1 MSIDVNWN
9 SQGFLHNHH
18 VNRFSVCKGS
28 QWAVF
33 VPTDVDTDVC
43 KGSPRGNFFSF
54 TIRVDLIE
62 IEKGVSG
69 T

>member
-1 MSIDVNWN
+1 MHTN
-9 SQGFLHNHH
+9 GF
-18 VNRFSVCKGS
+18 
-28 QWAVF
+28 AVGHIE
-33 VPTDVDTDVC
+33 PDVDTDVC